1 MMEVNDTTALR
12 CNLCGHEELA
22 QRLEI
27 TKPDRFEAYVIANH
41 EIGYVPRRW
50 LRCTRC
56 DVAMQVVPWD
66 MRVGLGAIAD
76 NYYEVDFGNI
86 DLRIRQQKI
95 LSLPV
100 VASDNARRVAR
111 VIALIETYR
120 PAWTHLKALDFGS
133 GLGVFPIVFARAAR
147 EKAIDL
153 DMHLVETDTRAL
165 ALLREIPI
173 VTLHEGLY
181 DPNSHEGYNV
191 IFMNKVLEHLNDP
204 VDWILSLKRALI
216 PTGLIYVEVPST
228 RSLELDPTSN
238 ELGSLHFN
246 LYGAKAMEYLAG
258 LTSSVLLVCEEVNDP
273 SGKLTCYAV
282 FTNTS
287 EDV

>member
-22 QRLEI
+22 QRIEI
-27 TKPDRFEAYVIANH
+27 TKPDRFEAYVISNH
-41 EIGYVPRRW
+41 EIGHVPRRW
-50 LRCTRC
+50 LRCKRC
-56 DVAMQVVPWD
+56 DVAVQIIPKD

-120 PAWTHLKALDFGS
+120 PAWTRPEAKLKALDFGS

-147 EKAIDL
+147 EMAIDL

-165 ALLREIPI
+165 ALLREIPR

-181 DPNSHEGYNV
+181 APNSHAGYTKECV
-191 IFMNKVLEHLNDP
+191 SK
-204 VDWILSLKRALI
+204 
-216 PTGLIYVEVPST
+216 
-228 RSLELDPTSN
+228 
-238 ELGSLHFN
+238 
-246 LYGAKAMEYLAG
+246 
-258 LTSSVLLVCEEVNDP
+258 
-273 SGKLTCYAV
+273 
-282 FTNTS
+282 
-287 EDV
+287 